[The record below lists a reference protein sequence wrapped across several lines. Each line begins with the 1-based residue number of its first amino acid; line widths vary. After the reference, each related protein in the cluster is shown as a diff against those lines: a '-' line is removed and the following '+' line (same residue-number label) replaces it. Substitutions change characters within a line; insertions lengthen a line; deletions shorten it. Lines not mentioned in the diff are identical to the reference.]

1 MKIIT
6 ATLFIYEGGSGHH
19 HHHRSHH
26 YHNRHLVDMTVV
38 GASPGQTQSL
48 GQQELALWMGVHP
61 RSTWLR

>member
-19 HHHRSHH
+19 H
-26 YHNRHLVDMTVV
+26 HNRHLVDMTVV

-48 GQQELALWMGVHP
+48 GQHELGLWMGVHP